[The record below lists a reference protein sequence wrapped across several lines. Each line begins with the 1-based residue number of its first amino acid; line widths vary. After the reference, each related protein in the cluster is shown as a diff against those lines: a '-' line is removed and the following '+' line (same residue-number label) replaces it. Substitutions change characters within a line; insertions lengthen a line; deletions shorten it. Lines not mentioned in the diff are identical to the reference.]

1 MLLGLSTVPALGLF
15 GYAWSKQRA
24 VRAGAEGGRERRRRP
39 PPRTDVSEVNVALL
53 GAGAQGQVLLDS
65 MLRIPGLR
73 FRAVCD
79 IWTEYNQKRVVNTLK
94 KYKFEVNGYEDYRE
108 MLDKEKDLDAV
119 VIATPDFWHAPHT
132 IDCLKAGKHVYC
144 EKEMSNTLEGAR
156 SMVLA
161 ARETG
166 KLLQIGHQRRSHP
179 RYLHCYEKLLGEAK
193 ILGRI
198 VTVNG
203 QWNRAVSPD
212 LGWPERYAIPDDRL
226 KQYGFKSM
234 RQFRNWRWYK
244 GLGGGPI
251 VDLGSHQIDIYNW
264 FLGANPSHV
273 MASGGLDY
281 HDPKTHEWYDTV
293 MAIYEYETPAGP
305 VRAYYQTQTTNGSQ
319 GYFENFMGDQGTLV
333 ISESEANYPG
343 LPLPRPQRP
352 RLGRVGPEGLH
363 LGAEAPGGEGEGRGG
378 GARRPR
384 VGVAR
389 PAPGA
394 GRAARPLP
402 PAAPAEL
409 LRRRPRRGDAQLPG
423 RGRLRDGGH
432 RPQGQRGDRGEAAAV
447 VPAGGLRGLRRPR
460 GRRGDMNKAR
470 SPRADDRPSWSCGS

>member
-1 MLLGLSTVPALGLF
+1 M
-15 GYAWSKQRA
+15 
-24 VRAGAEGGRERRRRP
+24 
-39 PPRTDVSEVNVALL
+39 ALL
-53 GAGAQGQVLLDS
+53 GAGAQGEVLLDA

-79 IWTEYNQKRVVNTLK
+79 IWTEYNQKRAVNILR

-132 IDCLKAGKHVYC
+132 VDCLQAGKHVYC

-179 RYLHCYEKLLGEAK
+179 RYLHCHDKLLQEARL
-193 ILGRI
+193 LGRI

-212 LGWPERYAIPDDRL
+212 LGWPERYAIPDERL
-226 KQYGFKSM
+226 KQYGFESM
-234 RQFRNWRWYK
+234 QQFRNWRWYK
-244 GLGGGPI
+244 GKGGGPI
-251 VDLGSHQIDIYNW
+251 VDLGSHQIDIFNW

-273 MASGGLDY
+273 MASGGTDY

-293 MAIYEYETPAGP
+293 MAIYEYETKAGP
-305 VRAYYQTQTTNGSQ
+305 GARLLPDPDHERQ
-319 GYFENFMGDQGTLV
+319 
-333 ISESEANYPG
+333 PG
-343 LPLPRPQRP
+343 LLRELHGRPGHAASSPSRRQQPRPALPRSQRP
-352 RLGRVGPEGLH
+352 RLGRVDPEGLRH
-363 LGAEAPGGEGEGRGG
+363 RAEAPGARAGGGAG
-378 GARRPR
+378 GARRAR
-384 VGVAR
+384 VGLAR
-389 PAPGA
+389 PAPRA

-409 LRRRPRRGDAQLPG
+409 LRRRPRDGDAQLPAP
-423 RGRLRDGGH
+423 RS
-432 RPQGQRGDRGEAAAV
+432 AT
-447 VPAGGLRGLRRPR
+447 RRR
-460 GRRGDMNKAR
+460 
-470 SPRADDRPSWSCGS
+470 

>member
-1 MLLGLSTVPALGLF
+1 M
-15 GYAWSKQRA
+15 
-24 VRAGAEGGRERRRRP
+24 
-39 PPRTDVSEVNVALL
+39 ALL
-53 GAGAQGQVLLDS
+53 GAGAQGQVLLDA

-94 KYKFEVNGYEDYRE
+94 KYKFEVNGYEDHRE

-119 VIATPDFWHAPHT
+119 VIATPDFWHAPHA

-179 RYLHCYEKLLGEAK
+179 RYLHCYDKLLGEAK

-212 LGWPERYAIPDDRL
+212 LGWPERYTIPTDRL

-234 RQFRNWRWYK
+234 EQFRNWRWYK

-251 VDLGSHQIDIYNW
+251 VDLGSHQIDIFNW
-264 FLGANPSHV
+264 FLGAPPTHV

-293 MAIYEYETPAGP
+293 MAIYEYETPDGH
-305 VRAYYQTQTTNGSQ
+305 
-319 GYFENFMGDQGTLV
+319 
-333 ISESEANYPG
+333 
-343 LPLPRPQRP
+343 RP
-352 RLGRVGPEGLH
+352 RLLPDPDHQRQ
-363 LGAEAPGGEGEGRGG
+363 PG
-378 GARRPR
+378 
-384 VGVAR
+384 
-389 PAPGA
+389 
-394 GRAARPLP
+394 
-402 PAAPAEL
+402 L
-409 LRRRPRRGDAQLPG
+409 LRELHGRP
-423 RGRLRDGGH
+423 GH
-432 RPQGQRGDRGEAAAV
+432 
-447 VPAGGLRGLRRPR
+447 
-460 GRRGDMNKAR
+460 AR
-470 SPRADDRPSWSCGS
+470 SSPSRRRTTPASSTATRTPPPGTSGSRRATSRRRSSRR

>member
-15 GYAWSKQRA
+15 GYAWRKQHQYEQKPKEAASAQTAAASKN
-24 VRAGAEGGRERRRRP
+24 
-39 PPRTDVSEVNVALL
+39 VSEINVALL
-53 GAGAQGQVLLDS
+53 GAGAQGQVLLDA

-94 KYKFEVNGYEDYRE
+94 KFKFEVNGYEDHRE

-179 RYLHCYEKLLGEAK
+179 RYLHCYEKLLQEAK
-193 ILGRI
+193 LLGRI

-212 LGWPERYAIPDDRL
+212 LGWPERYAIPADRL

-234 RQFRNWRWYK
+234 EQFRNWRWYK

-264 FLGANPSHV
+264 FLGGA
-273 MASGGLDY
+273 A
-281 HDPKTHEWYDTV
+281 
-293 MAIYEYETPAGP
+293 
-305 VRAYYQTQTTNGSQ
+305 RARHG
-319 GYFENFMGDQGTLV
+319 E
-333 ISESEANYPG
+333 
-343 LPLPRPQRP
+343 RRP
-352 RLGRVGPEGLH
+352 RLLRPEDARVVRHGDGDL
-363 LGAEAPGGEGEGRGG
+363 RVRD
-378 GARRPR
+378 RRP
-384 VGVAR
+384 GPSAPTTR
-389 PAPGA
+389 PRPPT
-394 GRAARPLP
+394 AARATSRTSWATRGRSSSPSRRRTTPGSSTATPTP
-402 PAAPAEL
+402 PPGTSGSRRATSRRRSSRRSRRRTRRRCSTSASPCRPTCTGCRSSCATPTTSRTCRTSSTPSAEKAKLNCPAEVGYESAVTVL
-409 LRRRPRRGDAQLPG
+409 KVNEAIDAKQRVSFRPEDF
-423 RGRLRDGGH
+423 
-432 RPQGQRGDRGEAAAV
+432 EV
-447 VPAGGLRGLRRPR
+447 
-460 GRRGDMNKAR
+460 
-470 SPRADDRPSWSCGS
+470 